1 MPDSPAATSDAD
13 FDQQLEPIADELY
26 ALKPDEFS
34 AARDERIRAA
44 KAEGKPALARELGKL
59 RKPTLSAWLIN
70 LLWRDQREVIEQLF
84 ELAGEL
90 DRAQA
95 EASGSALRELMGQ
108 RRQIESAL
116 LRRASALAQ
125 YAGVK
130 VTDGVVR
137 EAQETLTAALAQP
150 DVADEVRTGRL
161 VKPAEYAGFGGAG
174 TPSSAPRGGAGTANS
189 TPRPSPTAA
198 PRQPPAEPINLQQA
212 VEKRRAEERRAA
224 ERKVEDAR
232 ARAEVASRTLAENE
246 RAAESAHTRHDDL
259 RRQLDE
265 LRDRQRRM
273 EREIDE
279 AERTATDAD
288 RERERARTA
297 RADAQDALDQAERT
311 LREL

>member
-1 MPDSPAATSDAD
+1 MPDPPAATSDAD
-13 FDQQLEPIADELY
+13 AELDQQLEPIADELY

-90 DRAQA
+90 NRAQA

-174 TPSSAPRGGAGTANS
+174 TPSSAPR
-189 TPRPSPTAA
+189 PSPTAA
-198 PRQPPAEPINLQQA
+198 PRQPPAEPINLQEA

-259 RRQLDE
+259 RRQSDE
-265 LRDRQRRM
+265 LRDRQRRL
-273 EREIDE
+273 ERDIDE
-279 AERTATDAD
+279 AERAAADAD